1 MVPHCPHVLFSTLL
15 SLLGAP
21 SPSTEYILPYEGGS
35 AFLSFGEPWTLKT
48 DFLWHINDVEVLK
61 LKPLST

>member
-48 DFLWHINDVEVLK
+48 DFLWHIIK
-61 LKPLST
+61 